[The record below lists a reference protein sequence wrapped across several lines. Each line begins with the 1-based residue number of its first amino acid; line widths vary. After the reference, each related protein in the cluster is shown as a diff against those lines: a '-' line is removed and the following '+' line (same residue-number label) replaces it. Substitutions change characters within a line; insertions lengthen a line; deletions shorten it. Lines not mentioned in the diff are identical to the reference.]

1 MNIAIFF
8 SGRLHTSSH
17 TESFQHFIDLKNSL
31 SNCNLHFFAS
41 LNQEITKKEFVESF
55 CKNVSIPFDEEH
67 FTIFP
72 TACPEII
79 YKQRTDF
86 KVRYYPVWSMYT
98 HNQSAFRLI
107 ETFEQK
113 HNLKFDLVIKYRP
126 DIYSQTPIH
135 IPYPI
140 EPNTIY
146 VPTGSDWGGL
156 NDQIGLGDRDTM
168 KKYCDCI
175 DHILDLCKKGVI
187 YNPEILLKEYIESIS
202 VNVKRFHFPYLLFK
216 NRSMSDKLQ
225 RIRDQLN
232 R

>member
-1 MNIAIFF
+1 MNMNIAIFF

-17 TESFQHFIDLKNSL
+17 TESFQHLLELKKSL
-31 SNCNLHFFAS
+31 SGNNLHFFLS
-41 LNQEITKKEFVESF
+41 LNQEITDLVFVQSF
-55 CKNVSIPFDEEH
+55 CNTLSIPFDEEH
-67 FTIFP
+67 FTVLPFTYP
-72 TACPEII
+72 TDI
-79 YKQRTDF
+79 YQFRKAIETS
-86 KVRYYPVWSMYT
+86 YHNVWSMYT

-126 DIYSQTPIH
+126 DIYSQTSIH
-135 IPYPI
+135 IPYPL

-146 VPTGSDWGGL
+146 IPTGSDWGGL

-175 DHILDLCKKGVI
+175 DHILDLCKKGVL
-187 YNPEILLKEYIESIS
+187 YHPETLLKKYIESIS

-216 NRSMSDKLQ
+216 NR
-225 RIRDQLN
+225 R
-232 R
+232 